1 MIVYTDKTKLFECN
15 VKVINEDGPPA
26 TSTKARLVLESKNWN
41 LVFYG
46 DVDDDGQCTIDI
58 SKLNILNEG
67 EEGAVRLEVIA
78 DDSFFTPW
86 EDNFT
91 VKKSKSVTVE
101 VKENAKE
108 KILINNKP
116 KVVVTQIPES
126 TQKVPKEDISSVI
139 KKEISN
145 SLNEG
150 SVQEA
155 VRKLKQNNITLSNFK
170 ANEKKFEEIITET
183 AKKYKI
189 NSYENKKLF
198 VRNIIDFIAK

>member
-15 VKVINEDGPPA
+15 VKVVNEDGPPA

-46 DVDDDGQCTIDI
+46 NVDDDGQCTIDI

-67 EEGAVRLEVIA
+67 EEGTVRLEVVA

-101 VKENAKE
+101 VKEKPKE
-108 KILINNKP
+108 NILLNNKP
-116 KVVVTQIPES
+116 RVVVTQIPES
-126 TQKVPKEDISSVI
+126 TQKNIKEDIGSVI
-139 KKEISN
+139 QKEISN

-155 VRKLKQNNITLSNFK
+155 VRKLKENKISLSNFK
-170 ANEKKFEEIITET
+170 ENEKKFEKIITET
-183 AKKYKI
+183 ANKYKI
-189 NSYENKKLF
+189 DSYENKKLF
-198 VRNIIDFIAK
+198 VRNIIDFISK